1 MAEPPPRASRIA
13 HWIGLALSLPLIALG
28 LYALTEFAR
37 GNFPATVT
45 RADVA
50 LLFGFILAC
59 AAILYFT
66 PRIAAWAISFVVSRK
81 IKG

>member
-1 MAEPPPRASRIA
+1 M
-13 HWIGLALSLPLIALG
+13 LSLPLIALG
-28 LYALTEFAR
+28 LYALTEFSR

-45 RADVA
+45 RADAA

-66 PRIAAWAISFVVSRK
+66 PRIIAWGVSFVVARK
-81 IKG
+81 IRG

>member
-1 MAEPPPRASRIA
+1 MRETPRAGRIA

-28 LYALTEFAR
+28 LYALTEYAR

-45 RADVA
+45 RADVT

-59 AAILYFT
+59 AAILYFV
-66 PRIAAWAISFVVSRK
+66 PRIVAWAVSFVVGRK